1 MRWYRSTFSNIVSI
15 RVIWS
20 KFLVC
25 GGIHNIGPMGK
36 LNLGCMITINM
47 NINIILSSSLKIIE
61 NTQNKCREISAE
73 HKKRNS
79 KYLPQSLEMGS
90 INPNEFVRR
99 NIFDSTSHLHRTSL
113 PQFLFSCYNIW
124 HATELFLLQKCSGRA
139 PFLSLPP

>member
-1 MRWYRSTFSNIVSI
+1 MIGYWSTSEAPVSITYTIEFLNPNRKQCIYLLHGWYYNTCSDIVTI

-47 NINIILSSSLKIIE
+47 NINIILSSSLKIME

-73 HKKRNS
+73 HRKRNS
-79 KYLPQSLEMGS
+79 KYLPRSLEMGS
-90 INPNEFVRR
+90 VNPDEFVR
-99 NIFDSTSHLHRTSL
+99 
-113 PQFLFSCYNIW
+113 
-124 HATELFLLQKCSGRA
+124 
-139 PFLSLPP
+139 